1 MNTYRYS
8 IDEKN
13 CLTAVDDNWLTFA
26 KKNDAPALTRQAI
39 FGRSIF
45 DFIADSESRQL
56 YSAIFDKVRHTGEDS
71 VIPFR
76 CDSAGTRR
84 FMELCVRREPGD
96 HVTFESVLIC
106 EEHRPVAE
114 LLDPD
119 RPTSDEL
126 LRMCSW
132 CKRIDVDG
140 TWMEIE
146 DAMRELD
153 LFSQSVLPKLSH
165 GICEDCRDKLE
176 REASALGE

>member
-1 MNTYRYS
+1 MKENS
-8 IDEKN
+8 
-13 CLTAVDDNWLTFA
+13 LTAVDDDWITFA
-26 KKNDAPALTRQAI
+26 ETNAAPALTRQAI

-56 YSAIFDKVRHTGEDS
+56 YSAIFDKVRHTGEES

-76 CDSAGTRR
+76 CDSPDTRR
-84 FMELCVRREPGD
+84 FMELCVKREPGD
-96 HVTFESVLIC
+96 HVTLESVMIR

-114 LLDPD
+114 LLNTD
-119 RPTSDEL
+119 RPASDEL
-126 LRMCSW
+126 VLMCSW

-153 LFSQSVLPKLSH
+153 LFSQEVLPQLSH
-165 GICEDCRDKLE
+165 GICDDCQDNLD